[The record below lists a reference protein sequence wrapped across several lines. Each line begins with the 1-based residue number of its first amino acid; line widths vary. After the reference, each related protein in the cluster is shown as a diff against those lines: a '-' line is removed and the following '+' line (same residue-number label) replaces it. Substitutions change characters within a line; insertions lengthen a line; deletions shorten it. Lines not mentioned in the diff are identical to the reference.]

1 MDKYMCRAKR
11 IDNSEW
17 VYGYYFE
24 RKDIMGNIIEA
35 VIIEDA
41 YEQIHYGLRVL
52 GSRLNKE
59 CFRVDPD
66 TVCRYTG
73 MTEFVMTD
81 KSVNS
86 PLFEGDIVEVWS
98 RRRPIGE
105 NITLYRDNTTSKY
118 DVEIKARAVICF
130 DRGQWCLDYDNA
142 YNNSICELKGNEQNE
157 RTVKSSPNLY
167 DFGIHKKDSDWF
179 REHNQHCKWHDIV
192 RIGNNFDNIEV
203 MEVIK

>member
-1 MDKYMCRAKR
+1 MDKHICKAKD
-11 IDNSEW
+11 IKTGEW
-17 VYGYYFE
+17 VYGYYVALPDE
-24 RKDIMGNIIEA
+24 YSHGKDIVHAIFTLECEHVCMGEYKDIGWHE
-35 VIIEDA
+35 
-41 YEQIHYGLRVL
+41 
-52 GSRLNKE
+52 
-59 CFRVDPD
+59 VDPD
-66 TVCRYTG
+66 TICRCTG

-86 PLFEGDIVEVWS
+86 PLFEGDIVELWS

-142 YNNSICELKGNEQNE
+142 YNNSICELKGSEQNE

-179 REHNQHCKWHDIV
+179 REHNQHCKWRDIV
-192 RIGNNFDNIEV
+192 RIGNKFDNIEL

>member
-1 MDKYMCRAKR
+1 MDKHICKAK
-11 IDNSEW
+11 DLNTGEW
-17 VYGYYFE
+17 VYGYYVALPDE
-24 RKDIMGNIIEA
+24 YTNGKDIVHAIFTLDCEHVCMGEYKDIGWHE
-35 VIIEDA
+35 
-41 YEQIHYGLRVL
+41 
-52 GSRLNKE
+52 
-59 CFRVDPD
+59 VDPD
-66 TVCRYTG
+66 TICRCTG

-86 PLFEGDIVEVWS
+86 PLFEGDIVELWS

-179 REHNQHCKWHDIV
+179 REHNQHCKRRDIV
-192 RIGNNFDNIEV
+192 RIGNKFDNIEL